1 MRGFTLGIL
10 ATGLLGIVASAAF
23 GGIKYKLSGDTT
35 VYDASGGT
43 VSVGTVNGVKTV
55 TIYDD
60 DGTGTDTDIPA
71 LTISGTPDGQTW
83 KWGLLCDPLDFNRD
97 GVFPDIGDLAD
108 FVSVFAGGSCS
119 TGTCGDIDY
128 NNDGVFPDTTDID
141 SFLSRLSG
149 GACL

>member
-1 MRGFTLGIL
+1 MAFDQSRSV
-10 ATGLLGIVASAAF
+10 IVMMGGTDGSAPFLSDAWEWNGTEWTRRMQDMPTPRANHAMVYDGYRSDMVVF
-23 GGIKYKLSGDTT
+23 GG
-35 VYDASGGT
+35 
-43 VSVGTVNGVKTV
+43 
-55 TIYDD
+55 
-60 DGTGTDTDIPA
+60 
-71 LTISGTPDGQTW
+71 TISGTPDGQTW
-83 KWGLLCDPLDFNRD
+83 KWGSLCDPLDFNRD
-97 GVFPDIGDLAD
+97 GVFPDIGDLSD